1 MEHFPILAYLVTVC
15 IYVSASA
22 SLSDIPS
29 SAIGIKSCKILQ
41 LKSIGQQSRKEE

>member
-1 MEHFPILAYLVTVC
+1 MEHFPILAYSVAGC

-29 SAIGIKSCKILQ
+29 SAIGIKSCKLLE
-41 LKSIGQQSRKEE
+41 LKSIGQ